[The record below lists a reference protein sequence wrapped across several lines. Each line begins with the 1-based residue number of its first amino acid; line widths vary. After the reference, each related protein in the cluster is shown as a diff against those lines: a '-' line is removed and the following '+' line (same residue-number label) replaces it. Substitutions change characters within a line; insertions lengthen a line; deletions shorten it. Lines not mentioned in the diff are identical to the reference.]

1 MTDVMQMRW
10 VSALEKV
17 FPRPE
22 LAAPEFPKM
31 SVLRGEVFSVQLAYR
46 AEFPLEPLQ
55 IEVISPLASR
65 IAVRQV
71 VSVPAEY
78 FGAERDEYTVEA
90 LPGLYPDLLTRY
102 DTFRSPHRIWHSL
115 WLTVRVPADAPAGDF
130 PLALRFTHRKPEL
143 PERDFT
149 QKSPV
154 FTLSV
159 LPAELPQSRLK
170 VTEWLHCDCLCE
182 RYRVAP
188 WSAEFFALLERYL
201 RNMRRHGVN
210 MVYTPLVTPPLD
222 TRVGLERPTFQSVAV
237 TLDGEGEWHF
247 DFTDLARFL
256 DLADRCGMEYFEFS
270 HLFSQW
276 GAKSTPKI
284 MVKRAGK
291 TQCEKY
297 FGWHTA
303 SDSAEYRAF
312 LEALLTA
319 LGKFL
324 HEKGYFERSYFHISD
339 EPGKDSLARYRSAA
353 ELFRR
358 ALPGGKF
365 LDALSHA
372 EFFREGAVQI
382 PVASI
387 NHFEEFAG
395 LDLPERWSYYCVS
408 QWDKVTNQF
417 MHFPSARN
425 RIFGLLAYVYRLE
438 GFLHW
443 GYNFWFGQFST
454 FAVDPYRDPC
464 SGRGF
469 PPGDAFKV
477 YPGPDGE
484 PEDSIRHEVFFDAL
498 QDLAALRALETQTS
512 RESVLGL
519 IERTFGKLPSMTDYP
534 RDAAALLDLRRAVN
548 ARLH

>member
-1 MTDVMQMRW
+1 MAMRW

-22 LAAPEFPKM
+22 LAAPEFSAM
-31 SVLRGEVFSVQLAYR
+31 SALRGEIFSVQLAYR
-46 AEFPLEPLQ
+46 PEFLLEPLE
-55 IEVISPLASR
+55 IEVISPLRESVE
-65 IAVRQV
+65 VRQV
-71 VSVPAEY
+71 RSVPAEY
-78 FGAERDEYTVEA
+78 FGAARDEYTPEA
-90 LPGLYPDLLTRY
+90 LPGLYPDLLSRY
-102 DTFRSPHRIWHSL
+102 DDFRSAPGIWHSL
-115 WLTVRVPADAPAGDF
+115 WLTVRIPDDAPAGKI
-130 PLALRFTHRKPEL
+130 PLALRFVHCKPEWGT
-143 PERDFT
+143 ERDFT
-149 QKSPV
+149 VETPV
-154 FTLSV
+154 FTLEV
-159 LPAELPQSRLK
+159 LPVELPQSKLK

-182 RYRVAP
+182 RYHVAP
-188 WSAEFFALLERYL
+188 WSEEFFAVLERYL

-237 TLDGEGEWHF
+237 ELDGAGAWHF
-247 DFTDLARFL
+247 DFTRLGRFL
-256 DLADRCGMEYFEFS
+256 ALAEQCGMEYFEFS

-276 GAKSTPKI
+276 GAKFAPKI
-284 MVKRAGK
+284 MVKRAE
-291 TQCEKY
+291 QQEEEKY

-303 SDSAEYRAF
+303 SDSAEYLGF
-312 LEALLTA
+312 LEALLSA

-324 HEKGYFERSYFHISD
+324 HEKGFFGRSYFHISD

-387 NHFEEFAG
+387 NHFEEFTD
-395 LDLPERWSYYCVS
+395 LDLPERWTYYCVS

-425 RIFGLLAYVYRLE
+425 RVFGVLAYVCRLE

-443 GYNFWFGQFST
+443 GYNFWSGQLST
-454 FAVDPYRDPC
+454 FPVDPYRDPC
-464 SGRGF
+464 AGRGF

-477 YPGPDGE
+477 YPGPDGR

-498 QDLAALRALETQTS
+498 QDLAALRRLEEKTS
-512 RESVLGL
+512 RASVLDL
-519 IERTFGKLPSMTDYP
+519 IERTFGKLPTMTDYP
-534 RDAAALLDLRRAVN
+534 REAAALLDLRRAVN
-548 ARLH
+548 ASLAD